1 MRLTFSRN
9 VSGGGMED
17 VTDGCRLGVKRCG
30 AVERTGV
37 FGSAKDGRDVRG
49 LGAGIVGT
57 ICA

>member
-1 MRLTFSRN
+1 
-9 VSGGGMED
+9 MED